1 MRSCPT
7 ALVCFDLRKSELVWH
22 AFVCL
27 HLTSDLLQY
36 NNWVLAK
43 VMLSHTHGWYGTSLR
58 CASFFMCCF
67 CLISCWLFE
76 MPVSH
81 CWTFLAHLETAVM
94 NRLSFHSKKAERIS
108 AKDSHQGAL
117 SWSDF
122 HFFCKATYRGTWKL
136 WKSGCQSD
144 FSAVF
149 LQHKSQL
156 HKSEEKHST
165 TAAATSAQ
173 VKKDASQISPLWF
186 CKTNL
191 KCRVEKNAS
200 TAVTTNAQVK
210 KDSSTAAAA

>member
-1 MRSCPT
+1 MHSCPT
-7 ALVCFDLRKSELVWH
+7 ALMCFDLRKSELVWH
-22 AFVCL
+22 AFVSL

-36 NNWVLAK
+36 SDWVLAK
-43 VMLSHTHGWYGTSLR
+43 VMLSHTHGWYGTPLC

-81 CWTFLAHLETAVM
+81 CWTFLAHLETVDM

-108 AKDSHQGAL
+108 AKDSHQGAP

-122 HFFCKATYRGTWKL
+122 HSFCKATYRGTWKL

-149 LQHKSQL
+149 LQHKSQV
-156 HKSEEKHST
+156 HKSEESIQLLQLQQVHKWRRMQVWFLHCDSAKQT
-165 TAAATSAQ
+165 SSAQ
-173 VKKDASQISPLWF
+173 
-186 CKTNL
+186 
-191 KCRVEKNAS
+191 VEKNAS
-200 TAVTTNAQVK
+200 NAVTTNAQVK